1 MKRITVLIV
10 SIALLLSL
18 AACRGGKTENTTAVT
33 TDGTTVTEAP
43 QTTEPVT
50 ETDAETADPEE
61 ERIDELYGVYRS
73 ALGKTSAVDNLN
85 VFVGVRE
92 EMKIGED
99 KDVTPNV
106 VDMSVDAAVERGQ
119 SGMNR
124 MLANVEMTAT
134 VSGTGSKVSISEYV
148 DGGDVYVKTSPYSGY
163 LKTDS
168 QNELVADIGLKDS
181 FTRESFRGASSEQ
194 IDQDGLVYIKLQPQ
208 EGTET
213 DVGFLNDIMT
223 SFSVADAK
231 FTDISAEYVI
241 CISLDG
247 YLVGIDGDLT
257 FCLEIKGA
265 DGAEKSEGKASVALR
280 YSDFGAVSVEAPAN
294 LSSAVYAVYDPT
306 IAGSDYTGTLMLYA
320 DGSFDNCITITE
332 DADGIVMIFTV
343 TGRGSYE
350 RNSGDITMKTEGM
363 DLRVGFDSEEQKK
376 TFVSLMDAAKQMGSI
391 DDDAYN
397 VLMKAISDEG
407 FSGSK
412 AELAELSGIFT
423 VPEGDAVT
431 RCTVDEEAGIAYF
444 AVDGL
449 DLGENEY
456 CILESEFIVTLG
468 ADGKCTFYRESTDD
482 EEDGLG
488 EYTAYELYTG
498 TYKNDGMTST
508 CTLTSQNMRIKYK
521 SDASLAE
528 LREYY
533 KQALDQGMLG
543 AAVYDQYMALISEDG
558 YSSEFDQPDV
568 VTLTLEPHTHTA
580 IVVDDGEGS

>member
-50 ETDAETADPEE
+50 ETDAETTDPEE

-99 KDVTPNV
+99 KDVAPNV
-106 VDMSVDAAVERGQ
+106 VDMSIDAAVERGQ

-163 LKTDS
+163 MRSDH
-168 QNELVADIGLKDS
+168 QNELVTDIGLKDS

-265 DGAEKSEGKASVALR
+265 DGAAKSEGKASVALR

-332 DADGIVMIFTV
+332 DAEGIVMIFTV

-350 RNSGDITMKTEGM
+350 RNGGDITMKTEGM

-521 SDASLAE
+521 SDASAGE